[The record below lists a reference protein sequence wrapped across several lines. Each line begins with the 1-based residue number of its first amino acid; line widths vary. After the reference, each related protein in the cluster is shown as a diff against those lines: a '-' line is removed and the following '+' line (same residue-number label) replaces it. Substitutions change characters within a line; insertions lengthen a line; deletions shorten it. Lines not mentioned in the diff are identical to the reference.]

1 MPKDYNKEELF
12 QQHSLKLI
20 EVVRAGN
27 VKKVKGLPLQKIELK
42 SLENSKILIAMICR
56 VMSGKRF
63 SRQRKKLNC

>member
-12 QQHSLKLI
+12 QQHSLKLN
-20 EVVRAGN
+20 ETVRAGN
-27 VKKVKGLPLQKIELK
+27 IKKVKSLSLQKIELK

-63 SRQRKKLNC
+63 SRQRKN